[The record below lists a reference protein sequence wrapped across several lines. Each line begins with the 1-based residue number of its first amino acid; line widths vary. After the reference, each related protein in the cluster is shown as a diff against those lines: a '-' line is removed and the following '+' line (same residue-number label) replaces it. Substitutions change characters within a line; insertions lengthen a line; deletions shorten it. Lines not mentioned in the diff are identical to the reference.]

1 MGDDGIRLNKFL
13 SGAGICSRREADRL
27 IEEGKVTVDGRTAV
41 PGQKIKNGETVVC
54 NGRTIAAGTKGAEKK
69 PDRVLLAVHKPCGIV
84 CTTSDKDRAPNIVD
98 MVDSPVRIYPVGRLD
113 KDSEGLILMT
123 NQGDLV
129 NRLMRGSNGHEKEYL
144 VFIDRPVKPEFI
156 QKMRKGVFLPEL
168 DVTTKPCF
176 AEMTGEKS
184 FRIVLTQ
191 GLNRQIRRMCEQLGC
206 KVRKLKRVRIMNIE
220 LGDLK
225 AGESRPVSKK
235 EYAELMRRLE
245 DTSGLSLKDRTVN
258 EKDRG
263 KNEKGRNEDRKDRA
277 KNEYGRNEDLKGRTK
292 NEYGRNEDLKGRT
305 KNEKGR
311 NEDQKYRT
319 KNEYG
324 RNEDLKGR
332 TKNEKGRNEDQKYR
346 TKNEYGRNEDLKG
359 RMKNEKDRNEDQ
371 KYRTYNEKGRNED
384 PKYRAKNVKGWNE
397 DLKGRTKNEK
407 GRYED
412 TKGHTKNE
420 KVWNED
426 PKYRTKNEKGRN
438 EDQKYRTYNEKGRNE
453 DRKGRTRNEKSR
465 NENLE
470 IRTDKR
476 KKAPGKRK

>member
-27 IEEGKVTVDGRTAV
+27 IEEGKVTVGGRNAV
-41 PGQKIKNGETVVC
+41 PGQKIKNGEKVVC
-54 NGRTIAAGTKGAEKK
+54 NGRTITAGTKGAEEK

-176 AEMTGEKS
+176 AELTGEKS
-184 FRIVLTQ
+184 FRIILTQ

-206 KVRKLKRVRIMNIE
+206 KVRKLKRIRIMNIE

-277 KNEYGRNEDLKGRTK
+277 KNEYDRNEDLKGRTK

-311 NEDQKYRT
+311 YE
-319 KNEYG
+319 E
-324 RNEDLKGR
+324 
-332 TKNEKGRNEDQKYR
+332 QKYR

-359 RMKNEKDRNEDQ
+359 RMKNEKDR
-371 KYRTYNEKGRNED
+371 
-384 PKYRAKNVKGWNE
+384 
-397 DLKGRTKNEK
+397 
-407 GRYED
+407 
-412 TKGHTKNE
+412 
-420 KVWNED
+420 
-426 PKYRTKNEKGRN
+426 TKNEKGRN
-438 EDQKYRTYNEKGRNE
+438 EDQKYRTYNEKGRYEDTKGHTKNEKGRNE
-453 DRKGRTRNEKSR
+453 DPKYRTKNEKGRNEDLKGRTKNEYGR

>member
-27 IEEGKVTVDGRTAV
+27 IEEGKVTVGGRTAV

-292 NEYGRNEDLKGRT
+292 NE
-305 KNEKGR
+305 
-311 NEDQKYRT
+311 
-319 KNEYG
+319 
-324 RNEDLKGR
+324 
-332 TKNEKGRNEDQKYR
+332 
-346 TKNEYGRNEDLKG
+346 
-359 RMKNEKDRNEDQ
+359 
-371 KYRTYNEKGRNED
+371 
-384 PKYRAKNVKGWNE
+384 
-397 DLKGRTKNEK
+397 KGRTKNEK
-407 GRYED
+407 GRYEYA
-412 TKGHTKNE
+412 KGHTKNE

-453 DRKGRTRNEKSR
+453 DTKGRTRNEKSR

-470 IRTDKR
+470 SRTDKR

>member
-27 IEEGKVTVDGRTAV
+27 IEEGKVTVGGRTAV

-359 RMKNEKDRNEDQ
+359 RMKNEKDRNED
-371 KYRTYNEKGRNED
+371 

>member
-184 FRIVLTQ
+184 FRIILTQ
-191 GLNRQIRRMCEQLGC
+191 GLNRQIRRMCEALGYQV
-206 KVRKLKRVRIMNIE
+206 KTLKRVRIMNVKLGNLKTGQYRE
-220 LGDLK
+220 LT
-225 AGESRPVSKK
+225 P
-235 EYAELMRRLE
+235 AEWEELQ
-245 DTSGLSLKDRTVN
+245 RT
-258 EKDRG
+258 
-263 KNEKGRNEDRKDRA
+263 
-277 KNEYGRNEDLKGRTK
+277 LF
-292 NEYGRNEDLKGRT
+292 
-305 KNEKGR
+305 
-311 NEDQKYRT
+311 
-319 KNEYG
+319 
-324 RNEDLKGR
+324 
-332 TKNEKGRNEDQKYR
+332 
-346 TKNEYGRNEDLKG
+346 
-359 RMKNEKDRNEDQ
+359 
-371 KYRTYNEKGRNED
+371 
-384 PKYRAKNVKGWNE
+384 
-397 DLKGRTKNEK
+397 
-407 GRYED
+407 
-412 TKGHTKNE
+412 
-420 KVWNED
+420 
-426 PKYRTKNEKGRN
+426 
-438 EDQKYRTYNEKGRNE
+438 
-453 DRKGRTRNEKSR
+453 
-465 NENLE
+465 
-470 IRTDKR
+470 I
-476 KKAPGKRK
+476 

>member
-1 MGDDGIRLNKFL
+1 
-13 SGAGICSRREADRL
+13 
-27 IEEGKVTVDGRTAV
+27 
-41 PGQKIKNGETVVC
+41 
-54 NGRTIAAGTKGAEKK
+54 
-69 PDRVLLAVHKPCGIV
+69 
-84 CTTSDKDRAPNIVD
+84 
-98 MVDSPVRIYPVGRLD
+98 VRIYPVGRLD

-292 NEYGRNEDLKGRT
+292 NE
-305 KNEKGR
+305 
-311 NEDQKYRT
+311 
-319 KNEYG
+319 
-324 RNEDLKGR
+324 
-332 TKNEKGRNEDQKYR
+332 
-346 TKNEYGRNEDLKG
+346 
-359 RMKNEKDRNEDQ
+359 
-371 KYRTYNEKGRNED
+371 
-384 PKYRAKNVKGWNE
+384 
-397 DLKGRTKNEK
+397 KGRTKNEK
-407 GRYED
+407 GRYEYA
-412 TKGHTKNE
+412 KGHTKNE

-453 DRKGRTRNEKSR
+453 DTKGRTRNEKSR

>member
-27 IEEGKVTVDGRTAV
+27 IEEGKVTVGGRTAV

-292 NEYGRNEDLKGRT
+292 NE
-305 KNEKGR
+305 
-311 NEDQKYRT
+311 
-319 KNEYG
+319 
-324 RNEDLKGR
+324 
-332 TKNEKGRNEDQKYR
+332 
-346 TKNEYGRNEDLKG
+346 
-359 RMKNEKDRNEDQ
+359 
-371 KYRTYNEKGRNED
+371 
-384 PKYRAKNVKGWNE
+384 
-397 DLKGRTKNEK
+397 KGRTKNEK
-407 GRYED
+407 GRYEYA
-412 TKGHTKNE
+412 KGHTKNE

-453 DRKGRTRNEKSR
+453 DTKGRTRNEKSR

>member
-27 IEEGKVTVDGRTAV
+27 IEEGKVTVGGRTAV

-54 NGRTIAAGTKGAEKK
+54 NGRTIAAGTKGAEEK

-98 MVDSPVRIYPVGRLD
+98 MVDCPVRIYPVGRLD

-245 DTSGLSLKDRTVN
+245 NTSGLSLKDRTVN
-258 EKDRG
+258 EK
-263 KNEKGRNEDRKDRA
+263 
-277 KNEYGRNEDLKGRTK
+277 GRTK
-292 NEYGRNEDLKGRT
+292 K
-305 KNEKGR
+305 
-311 NEDQKYRT
+311 
-319 KNEYG
+319 
-324 RNEDLKGR
+324 
-332 TKNEKGRNEDQKYR
+332 
-346 TKNEYGRNEDLKG
+346 
-359 RMKNEKDRNEDQ
+359 
-371 KYRTYNEKGRNED
+371 
-384 PKYRAKNVKGWNE
+384 
-397 DLKGRTKNEK
+397 
-407 GRYED
+407 
-412 TKGHTKNE
+412 
-420 KVWNED
+420 
-426 PKYRTKNEKGRN
+426 
-438 EDQKYRTYNEKGRNE
+438 
-453 DRKGRTRNEKSR
+453 EKSR
-465 NENLE
+465 NDNPEV
-470 IRTDKR
+470 RTDKR

>member
-27 IEEGKVTVDGRTAV
+27 IEEGKVTVGGRTAV

-292 NEYGRNEDLKGRT
+292 NE
-305 KNEKGR
+305 KGR

-332 TKNEKGRNEDQKYR
+332 TKNE
-346 TKNEYGRNEDLKG
+346 
-359 RMKNEKDRNEDQ
+359 
-371 KYRTYNEKGRNED
+371 
-384 PKYRAKNVKGWNE
+384 
-397 DLKGRTKNEK
+397 KGRTKNEK

-453 DRKGRTRNEKSR
+453 DTKGRTRNEKSR